1 MGQLC
6 GAWKIQG
13 CWDWE
18 KERGGR
24 RGNWVR
30 ARNESQGTL
39 FTINVCEKGWKMS
52 GKEGRQRGKSF
63 GGGFRMGCNGV
74 CQPLPAFTVEWY
86 KGDRRSLQGL
96 AWIHLQAGCL
106 PARILHFTLGWIIK
120 SFSDGWKTPSAQ
132 FETSLGCFKKTFLAS
147 IWGKAYRF
155 LSVLSQFVKWAHV
168 CSMCYVQADCYYF
181 VPWDFVACFYRYCAH
196 LIASA
201 MALQHFKFNPP
212 TNNCINCLQ
221 EKIMRLINPNV

>member
-74 CQPLPAFTVEWY
+74 CQPPPAFTVEWY

-120 SFSDGWKTPSAQ
+120 SFSDWWKTPSAQ
-132 FETSLGCFKKTFLAS
+132 FETSLGCFKKNIL
-147 IWGKAYRF
+147 GKHLRKS
-155 LSVLSQFVKWAHV
+155 LSVSERSFPV
-168 CSMCYVQADCYYF
+168 CQVGTCMLNVL
-181 VPWDFVACFYRYCAH
+181 CASRLLLFCPLGLCSLFLPVLCPPH
-196 LIASA
+196 SFSNGTA
-201 MALQHFKFNPP
+201 AL
-212 TNNCINCLQ
+212 
-221 EKIMRLINPNV
+221 